1 MSTVNHD
8 DVVLLAPE
16 EGAVP
21 ESAEHARL
29 VCFLA
34 AGLHARFRSRPDV
47 AVHERLP
54 WFPDRTSPH
63 IRLDPDILVAF
74 GRPAATR
81 SCYRSWAEEGVPP
94 TIIFEV
100 RSDAGADRDPA
111 SGFQRA
117 RRYGVEEV
125 VLVSP
130 FTPGGVRVE
139 HLVVDPADTTRFRI
153 RALSGRAEDVI
164 VLDRL
169 GITMAGGRDLLVRDE
184 RGLWPDTATAFAAM
198 REQQERADTAEARA
212 ERLAAQLR
220 AAGIEPA

>member
-29 VCFLA
+29 VDLVG
-34 AGLHARFRSRPDV
+34 AGTTARFRGRPDV
-47 AVHERLP
+47 AVHERLA
-54 WFPDRTSPH
+54 WFPDH
-63 IRLDPDILVAF
+63 DDAGIRLDPDVMVVF
-74 GRPAATR
+74 GRPQTPRR
-81 SCYRSWAEEGVPP
+81 SYKGWMEEGVPP
-94 TIIFEV
+94 TLIIEIV
-100 RSDAGADRDPA
+100 SESDTDEDYRRRL
-111 SGFQRA
+111 QRA

-139 HLVVDPADTTRFRI
+139 HLVVDPADPTRFRI
-153 RALSGRAEDVI
+153 RALSGRAKDVI

-184 RGLWPDTATAFAAM
+184 RGLWPDTATAFAAV
-198 REQQERADTAEARA
+198 REQQERADAAEARA